1 MNPQMDILRIKPS
14 ILGVNAFDFWPIPS
28 WLFHSIDSPTG
39 QSGSFLSRTMICI
52 AKFLFE
58 LNSRHDSAI
67 KICRFAL
74 PMPPKLPSNS
84 PTCLPRWEFHH
95 EMFLHIPPMNGSWS
109 ARLSRSEPRA
119 APLAAEDTYHPSTE
133 LPKVHIVFITLFPSL
148 SKQSHIEPI
157 GGCVMKSVRYMK
169 ICLKDRCQCF
179 SRHSKNIEHP
189 VPATSATFN
198 DLLERPLELLSQLG
212 RHSLSCRTMSISS
225 FFCVSPRSRYVQMSA
240 PSGCPGC
247 LSTMKLAC

>member
-1 MNPQMDILRIKPS
+1 MKWKPGWNGYLMVFGGIKFLILGLMNPQMDMLRIKPS

-74 PMPPKLPSNS
+74 PTPPKLPSNS

-95 EMFLHIPPMNGSWS
+95 EMFLHIFLLWMGHEV
-109 ARLSRSEPRA
+109 RDCQDLSQELLLWLPRIPIIHQRSCRR
-119 APLAAEDTYHPSTE
+119 S
-133 LPKVHIVFITLFPSL
+133 TLFSSNCSL
-148 SKQSHIEPI
+148 LCQNNLTLNQSE
-157 GGCVMKSVRYMK
+157 
-169 ICLKDRCQCF
+169 
-179 SRHSKNIEHP
+179 
-189 VPATSATFN
+189 A
-198 DLLERPLELLSQLG
+198 
-212 RHSLSCRTMSISS
+212 
-225 FFCVSPRSRYVQMSA
+225 VSW
-240 PSGCPGC
+240 
-247 LSTMKLAC
+247 

>member
-1 MNPQMDILRIKPS
+1 METWMKWVFDGIWWFKFLILGLMNPQMDILRIKPS

-28 WLFHSIDSPTG
+28 WLLNSIDSPTG

-95 EMFLHIPPMNGSWS
+95 EMFLHIPPYFMGQWVVRDSQDLSQELLLWLPRIPIING
-109 ARLSRSEPRA
+109 
-119 APLAAEDTYHPSTE
+119 AAEGPHWTNRRLCHEVPPLHD
-133 LPKVHIVFITLFPSL
+133 L
-148 SKQSHIEPI
+148 IE
-157 GGCVMKSVRYMK
+157 R
-169 ICLKDRCQCF
+169 
-179 SRHSKNIEHP
+179 
-189 VPATSATFN
+189 
-198 DLLERPLELLSQLG
+198 
-212 RHSLSCRTMSISS
+212 
-225 FFCVSPRSRYVQMSA
+225 
-240 PSGCPGC
+240 
-247 LSTMKLAC
+247 